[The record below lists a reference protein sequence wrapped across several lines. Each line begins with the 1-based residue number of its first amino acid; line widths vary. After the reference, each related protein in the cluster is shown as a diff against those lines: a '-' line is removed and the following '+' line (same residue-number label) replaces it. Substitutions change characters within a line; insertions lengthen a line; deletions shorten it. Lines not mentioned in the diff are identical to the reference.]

1 MDTLLK
7 DDYLHYYEK
16 LHRIGDNNMMSLN
29 ELLQATL
36 MLFVVLDA
44 IGNAPLFYYFT
55 KHLEPLR
62 RRRTIRLSIVVAGM
76 ILLIFILTGDL
87 ILSYFGITIDDFRI
101 AGGVILFI
109 YAVLGILG
117 HSAAEEVKEEEI
129 AIVPLATPLLA
140 GPGAITIVIYVKYSM
155 GLTIALLSL
164 FINIVLAWIMLESGD
179 KLLNLLGRYG
189 SIILSKI
196 MAILL
201 AAYAVAMIR
210 EGLMSIF
217 VS

>member
-1 MDTLLK
+1 MV
-7 DDYLHYYEK
+7 YV
-16 LHRIGDNNMMSLN
+16 N
-29 ELLQATL
+29 ELVRAVL

-55 KHLEPLR
+55 QHLDPGR
-62 RRRTIRLSIVVAGM
+62 RRRTIRLSIIVAST
-76 ILLIFILTGDL
+76 ILLIFIVTGDL

-117 HSAAEEVKEEEI
+117 HSVAEEIRGEEI

-140 GPGAITIVIYVKYSM
+140 GPGAITVVIYIKYSM
-155 GLTIALLSL
+155 GLVTALLSL
-164 FINIVLAWIMLESGD
+164 LINIVLAWLMLECGD
-179 KLLNLLGRYG
+179 KLLNLLGHYG
-189 SIILSKI
+189 SIVLSKI

-210 EGLMSIF
+210 EGIMHIVF
-217 VS
+217 